1 MQSPP
6 RTMELTGKAVKYGG
20 RITPFAVL
28 TWAVAASGGV
38 LFGYDLG
45 ISGGVTSMEPFLR
58 EFFPAV
64 HAKVHEKR
72 SPAGNN
78 YCRFDSQLLTAFT
91 SSLYVAGLF
100 ASLCASPVTRTLGR
114 RASMLLGGAAFM
126 AGAALG
132 GVAINVY
139 MLILARVLLGVGVGF
154 TNQAVPLYLSEM
166 APPRHRGAVNN
177 AFDFF
182 IGLGVLAANLINYGT
197 ERIHSDRGW
206 RISLSLAFIPA
217 TVLAAGSVF
226 LPETPN
232 SILQRSTT
240 PASVQTAAQTLRKVR
255 GADDVQAE
263 LEDMLA
269 AAKVSKIGSLG
280 SFAALLRPEYRP
292 QLVLVGVIPFFKQM
306 TGITVIT
313 FYSPV
318 IFRTIGLAERSSL
331 LSTAIVSAISVGSIL
346 GSMLMVDRLG
356 RRTLFFAGGAAML
369 ASHLVAG
376 SALAAEPRCSYAM
389 LAATCVFMAGFGVSW
404 GPLGWLVPSEVM
416 PLEVRSAGQ
425 SVVVAVTLLMAGVNG
440 QSMLAMLCW
449 IKSGVFFYFAGW
461 VVAMTVF
468 VAAMVPETKG
478 VPIERMDS
486 IWKHHRIWKRFVVGE
501 IKTDHTFN

>member
-6 RTMELTGKAVKYGG
+6 MEPTGKAQMHGG
-20 RITPFAVL
+20 RITPFLLL
-28 TWAVAASGGV
+28 TCAVAASGGV

-64 HAKVHEKR
+64 HEKR
-72 SPAGNN
+72 SPGGND

-100 ASLCASPVTRTLGR
+100 ASLCASPVTRALGR
-114 RASMLLGGAAFM
+114 RVSMILGGAAFT

-132 GVAINVY
+132 GLARNVY

-182 IGLGVLAANLINYGT
+182 IVIGILAANLINYGT
-197 ERIHSDRGW
+197 QRIRSHWGW
-206 RISLSLAFIPA
+206 RISLSLAIIPA

-240 PASVQTAAQTLRKVR
+240 PASVQTAAQTLREIR
-255 GADDVQAE
+255 GADDVQDE
-263 LEDMLA
+263 LDDMIA
-269 AAKVSKIGSLG
+269 AAKVSKIGSFG

-292 QLVLVGVIPFFKQM
+292 QLVLVVLIPFFKQM
-306 TGITVIT
+306 TGITAIA

-331 LSTAIVSAISVGSIL
+331 LSTAIVSAITVASVL
-346 GSMLMVDRLG
+346 GSMLTVDRLG

-369 ASHLVAG
+369 ASHLVVG
-376 SALAAEPRCSYAM
+376 TALAAELGCAYAV
-389 LAATCVFMAGFGVSW
+389 LAATCVFVAGFGASW
-404 GPLGWLVPSEVM
+404 GPLGWLVPSEVV
-416 PLEVRSAGQ
+416 PLEVRSPGQ
-425 SVVVAVTLLMAGVNG
+425 SVVAAVTLLMAAVNG
-440 QSMLAMLCW
+440 QSLLAMLCRL
-449 IKSGVFFYFAGW
+449 KFGVFFYFAGW

-486 IWKHHRIWKRFVVGE
+486 IWKQHRIWKRFVTGG
-501 IKTDHTFN
+501 DQNRPFF

>member
-6 RTMELTGKAVKYGG
+6 PPPPPMEPTGKVQTHGG
-20 RITPFAVL
+20 RITPFVVL
-28 TWAVAASGGV
+28 TCAVAASGGV

-64 HAKVHEKR
+64 YAKVHEKR
-72 SPAGNN
+72 STAGTN

-91 SSLYVAGLF
+91 SSLYIAGLF
-100 ASLCASPVTRTLGR
+100 ASLCASPVTRALGR
-114 RASMLLGGAAFM
+114 RASMLFGGAAFM

-132 GVAINVY
+132 GLALNVY

-182 IGLGVLAANLINYGT
+182 IGLGILGANLINYGT
-197 ERIHSDRGW
+197 QRIRSHWGW
-206 RISLSLAFIPA
+206 RISLSLAIIPA

-232 SILQRSTT
+232 SILQRSTSQ
-240 PASVQTAAQTLRKVR
+240 ASVQTAAQTLRKIR
-255 GADDVQAE
+255 GTDDVQDE
-263 LEDMLA
+263 LDDMIA
-269 AAKVSKIGSLG
+269 AAKVSNVGSFG

-292 QLVLVGVIPFFKQM
+292 QLVLVVLIPFFKQM

-318 IFRTIGLAERSSL
+318 IFSTIGLAERSSL
-331 LSTAIVSAISVGSIL
+331 LSTVIVSAISVGSIL

-356 RRTLFFAGGAAML
+356 RRTLFFAGGALML

-376 SALAAEPRCSYAM
+376 SALAAELRCAYAV
-389 LAATCVFMAGFGVSW
+389 LVATCVFVAGFGTSW
-404 GPLGWLVPSEVM
+404 GPLGWLVPSEVV

-425 SVVVAVTLLMAGVNG
+425 SVVVAVTLLLAAVNG
-440 QSMLAMLCW
+440 QSLLAMLCRF
-449 IKSGVFFYFAGW
+449 KSGVFFYFAGW

-486 IWKHHRIWKRFVVGE
+486 IWKQHRIWKRFVV
-501 IKTDHTFN
+501 KTDHSFN